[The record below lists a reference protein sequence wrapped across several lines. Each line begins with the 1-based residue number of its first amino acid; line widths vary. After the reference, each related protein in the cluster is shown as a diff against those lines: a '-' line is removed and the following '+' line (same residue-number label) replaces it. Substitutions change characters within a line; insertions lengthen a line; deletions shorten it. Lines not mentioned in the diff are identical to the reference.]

1 MSNEASIESLVD
13 LYDHEIVQ
21 IEQIG
26 ERLHNKY
33 FFSRATKANL
43 ESLVHEA
50 EDSFRAIGFEITVNL
65 GKRLLREV
73 FGTDLNDPDGTM
85 PEDFTIQISA
95 RVRAEEYDH
104 ERQGWEVK
112 KGVADDFWTRKKE
125 EAAKQPAPPP
135 QPEAPPQIIT
145 P

>member
-1 MSNEASIESLVD
+1 MNDEASIESLVD

-21 IEQIG
+21 IEEIG

-33 FFSRATKANL
+33 FYSRATKANL

-50 EDSFRAIGFEITVNL
+50 EDAFRAIGLEITVNL

-73 FGTDLNDPDGTM
+73 FGTDLRDPDGTM
-85 PEDFTIQISA
+85 PESFTIQISA
-95 RVRAEEYDH
+95 RTRPQEYDH

-112 KGVADDFWTRKKE
+112 KGVADAFWDRKRDG
-125 EAAKQPAPPP
+125 AAKQPAPP
-135 QPEAPPQIIT
+135 QPEPPGIVV

>member
-1 MSNEASIESLVD
+1 MNDEASIESLVD

-21 IEQIG
+21 IEEIG

-50 EDSFRAIGFEITVNL
+50 EDAFRAIGLEITVNL

-73 FGTDLNDPDGTM
+73 FGTDFHDPDGTM
-85 PEDFTIQISA
+85 PEHFTIQISA

-112 KGVADDFWTRKKE
+112 KGLADAFWNRKKD

-135 QPEAPPQIIT
+135 APEPPGIIV